1 MKRRNIPHNLS
12 PSFRR
17 KNWKSDEIKNSTR
30 RLNLLFFYS
39 EIHRLRSW
47 ITASF
52 VQSKSYSFKI
62 LTNIHRLKQY
72 PNLYHST
79 YIYIFILETVER
91 QFIPTHYTHPQNYS
105 PINSTNIQ
113 FSTIFHSLFRDRRS
127 KGISGGKGK
136 GKGRLAIERRTD
148 RKREG
153 NGTGGR
159 LLTSGR
165 P

>member
-17 KNWKSDEIKNSTR
+17 IERATK
-30 RLNLLFFYS
+30 LNTQPDAWIFFFFYS

-113 FSTIFHSLFRDRRS
+113 FSTIFHPLFRDRRS
-127 KGISGGKGK
+127 KGISGEKEK

>member
-17 KNWKSDEIKNSTR
+17 IEGATKLKTQTLESS
-30 RLNLLFFYS
+30 FFYN

-47 ITASF
+47 ITTSF

-72 PNLYHST
+72 PNLYHSI
-79 YIYIFILETVER
+79 YIYIFILETVKR

-113 FSTIFHSLFRDRRS
+113 FSTIFHLLFRDRRS
-127 KGISGGKGK
+127 KGISEGKERGGWRSKGE
-136 GKGRLAIERRTD
+136 RIESAKETVPAA
-148 RKREG
+148 G
-153 NGTGGR
+153 F
-159 LLTSGR
+159 
-165 P
+165 